1 MTAAGASTEQRARAR
16 AIAATARTVSGVAVA
31 LGLLGVLNTG
41 LDELGSDSAETLF
54 VFLVHPLTAIAWLL
68 IGLVGIPMATETER
82 ARRFLAVV
90 GALLLA
96 WALLAVAAGD
106 GATQMLTRDRELI
119 VLHLVGGAV
128 SLLVA
133 VGPLPAILTRAL
145 GRAPGGDPAAGERR
159 AGP

>member
-1 MTAAGASTEQRARAR
+1 MTAAAPTTEQRARTR
-16 AIAATARTVSGVAVA
+16 AIAATARTVSGIAVT

-54 VFLVHPLTAIAWLL
+54 VFLVHPLTAIAWLS
-68 IGLVGIPMATETER
+68 IGLVGIPMATEPER
-82 ARRFLAVV
+82 ARRFLTVV
-90 GALLLA
+90 GGLLLA
-96 WALLAVAAGD
+96 WALLALAAGD

-133 VGPLPAILTRAL
+133 VGPLPGMLTRAL
-145 GRAPGGDPAAGERR
+145 GGDPAAGS
-159 AGP
+159 